1 MKTMKTA
8 YFFGNKIS
16 EYGLENGYVD
26 YTTLAKSFDAVL
38 NNDIMSK
45 IGLEYFELVNGNN
58 EYFEFNGNTYTYDK
72 ITEIYEELEDELN
85 EINDNETEHIEE
97 LEEKLNDL
105 RTIMDDP
112 HYKDIYQYYIISDAG
127 LQILQEYTDEIV
139 YRSEEYDLNIWC
151 VTHYGTGWSYV
162 LTDIKIEAEEE

>member
-26 YTTLAKSFDAVL
+26 YATLAKSFDAVL
-38 NNDIMSK
+38 NNDIMAK
-45 IGLEYFELVNGNN
+45 IGYENFELVNGSDYN
-58 EYFEFNGNTYTYDK
+58 EETDEYT
-72 ITEIYEELEDELN
+72 E
-85 EINDNETEHIEE
+85 
-97 LEEKLNDL
+97 
-105 RTIMDDP
+105 
-112 HYKDIYQYYIISDAG
+112 IYQYYIISDAG

-151 VTHYGTGWSYV
+151 VTHYGTSWDYV